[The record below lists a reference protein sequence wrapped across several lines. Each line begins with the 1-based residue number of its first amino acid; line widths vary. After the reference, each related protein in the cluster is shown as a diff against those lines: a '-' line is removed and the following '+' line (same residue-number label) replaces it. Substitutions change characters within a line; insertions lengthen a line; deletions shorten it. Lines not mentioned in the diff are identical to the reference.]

1 MSDGYTTDQTIQLTQ
16 AGVDELRQEADELI
30 KVRMPKIIERV
41 ANAREQGD
49 LSENADYH
57 SARDEQA
64 ITQARINEIEEIL
77 FRATVVTNRKG
88 VAAVGMGSTVRI
100 KLVGKAGKEMK
111 VTLVGE
117 FEADPESGK
126 VSVVSPIG
134 KALMGKKK
142 GDSVSVKAPAGEV
155 TYEILEIS

>member
-1 MSDGYTTDQTIQLTQ
+1 MSDSTATDQKIQLTQ
-16 AGVDELRQEADELI
+16 AGVDELRQEVEELT
-30 KVRMPKIIERV
+30 KVRLPKIIERV

-77 FRATVVTNRKG
+77 FRAKVVTNQKS
-88 VAAVGMGSTVRI
+88 VLTVGMGSKVTL
-100 KLVGKAGKEMK
+100 KPAKGKS
-111 VTLVGE
+111 VVYTLVGE
-117 FEADPESGK
+117 FESDPELGK
-126 VSVVSPIG
+126 ISVVSPIG

-142 GDSVSVKAPAGEV
+142 GDSISVKAPMGEV
-155 TYEILEIS
+155 TYEILAIN

>member
-1 MSDGYTTDQTIQLTQ
+1 MSDGLTTDQTIQLTQ
-16 AGVDELRQEADELI
+16 AGVDELRQELDELTKI
-30 KVRMPKIIERV
+30 KMPKIIERV

-77 FRATVVTNRKG
+77 FRAKVVTNKKG
-88 VAAVGMGSTVRI
+88 VATIGMGSTVNI
-100 KLVGKAGKEMK
+100 KIKGKGKAMT

-117 FEADPESGK
+117 FEADPEAGK
-126 VSVVSPIG
+126 ISVVSPIG

-155 TYEILEIS
+155 TYEIVEIS

>member
-30 KVRMPKIIERV
+30 KVKMPKIIERV
-41 ANAREQGD
+41 SNAREQGD

-77 FRATVVTNRKG
+77 YRAKVVATKKG
-88 VAAVGMGSTVRI
+88 VAAVGMGSTVRVKI
-100 KLVGKAGKEMK
+100 KGKTSKEMK

-117 FEADPESGK
+117 FEADPEEGK
-126 VSVVSPIG
+126 ISVVSPMG

-155 TYEILEIS
+155 TYEIVEIS